1 MAAVGTDENLQAL
14 ARELQSDM
22 DARVVRRVFAES
34 RGPDTVAEAYTQQRA
49 LRDVR
54 LARGEEI
61 AGFKIGY
68 TSPSVRKGGFATMG
82 TPPHPTPATPA
93 APAVGGPQAS
103 ASGTGID
110 HSVHGYLWDTEQHPT
125 GATIDHRRLGIEGEL
140 AVTLVEVQG
149 DDVAGWVV
157 DYEPCVE
164 IHMMGMDGPDEDNR
178 GRRGLELIG
187 TNCIHAG
194 VV

>member
-1 MAAVGTDENLQAL
+1 MCDAWCGEMAAVGTDENLQAL

-34 RGPDTVAEAYTQQRA
+34 RGPSTVAEAYTQQRA

-82 TPPHPTPATPA
+82 TPPHPTPATPPWA
-93 APAVGGPQAS
+93 AHKRRRRAQGSITACT
-103 ASGTGID
+103 ATSGTR
-110 HSVHGYLWDTEQHPT
+110 SSTPPAQRSTTAAWASKASLP
-125 GATIDHRRLGIEGEL
+125 
-140 AVTLVEVQG
+140 
-149 DDVAGWVV
+149 
-157 DYEPCVE
+157 
-164 IHMMGMDGPDEDNR
+164 
-178 GRRGLELIG
+178 
-187 TNCIHAG
+187 
-194 VV
+194 

>member
-1 MAAVGTDENLQAL
+1 MAAVGTDKNLQAL

-34 RGPDTVAEAYTQQRA
+34 RGPATVADAYAQQRA

-82 TPPHPTPATPA
+82 TPLTAQPRVRQSPPDPTRPASHPARGHPPGH
-93 APAVGGPQAS
+93 PRAS

-110 HSVHGYLWDTEQHPT
+110 HSVHGYLWDTEQAAP
-125 GATIDHRRLGIEGEL
+125 HRRNDRPPPPGHRGR
-140 AVTLVEVQG
+140 
-149 DDVAGWVV
+149 AGC
-157 DYEPCVE
+157 DA
-164 IHMMGMDGPDEDNR
+164 GGGSG
-178 GRRGLELIG
+178 GRRG
-187 TNCIHAG
+187 G
-194 VV
+194 VGR